1 VGTPTLID
9 ADMQSVLQKVCE
21 DSKQYGKLHG
31 VGQHHRGFGD
41 SYAGNCADKQRP
53 TSATNNEWKANKPP
67 KARIPKPCVGLWRLG
82 STTGFLQLG
91 FRIPRVSGTT
101 LFSCADVF

>member
-41 SYAGNCADKQRP
+41 SYAGNGTDKQGP
-53 TSATNNEWKANKPP
+53 TSATNNEWKANNSP
-67 KARIPKPCVGLWRLG
+67 KSSIPQTRVRIWRLG
-82 STTGFLQLG
+82 FTTGVFQLR
-91 FRIPRVSGTT
+91 FRIP
-101 LFSCADVF
+101 